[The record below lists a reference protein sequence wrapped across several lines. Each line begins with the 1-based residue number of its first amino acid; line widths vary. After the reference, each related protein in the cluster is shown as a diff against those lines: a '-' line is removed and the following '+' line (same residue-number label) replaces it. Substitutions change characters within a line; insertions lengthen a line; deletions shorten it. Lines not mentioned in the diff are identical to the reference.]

1 MYDDEVPHDMF
12 NRLKRLVNKPRSLGF
27 KKWIDRMFTDRLIM
41 ANTTMNYNVVVLI
54 CQDPTYKKMSSY
66 EVLGRIMN
74 HEMNIQE
81 ANKIN
86 NLYKGVGVSTSKKQD
101 IALKANKRKKKKV
114 LIENPS
120 EEQEE
125 DEREYDED
133 EVALFVKKF
142 NKFRKKGIPYKGDR
156 REKLRSKR
164 VCYNCGKN
172 GHFIAQCPYEKKEE
186 DNEKKKKLDIAHVGQ

>member
-101 IALKANKRKKKKV
+101 IALKANKRK
-114 LIENPS
+114 
-120 EEQEE
+120 
-125 DEREYDED
+125 RR
-133 EVALFVKKF
+133 KF
-142 NKFRKKGIPYKGDR
+142 
-156 REKLRSKR
+156 
-164 VCYNCGKN
+164 
-172 GHFIAQCPYEKKEE
+172 
-186 DNEKKKKLDIAHVGQ
+186 